1 MLGEGEVR
9 FRALFLVFLAAT
21 SAAAA
26 DKWRQY
32 NYLNYSFA
40 INFPGSPK
48 SEAGTYPG
56 PDGAKLPARIFS
68 LSAERNIYRV
78 TIADF
83 SKTNMEDKAATDY
96 AMARLKES
104 GEITLD
110 VPTRV
115 DAVDG
120 RQLSVAGKDGTHS
133 SVGLFFYQHRL
144 YQIEGIASD
153 DGSSEPTRF
162 QQSAHFTNDAKKL
175 FGFDSPFGASGHF

>member
-1 MLGEGEVR
+1 LR
-9 FRALFLVFLAAT
+9 LKALVLVLLAAT

-32 NYLNYSFA
+32 NYLNYGFA
-40 INFPGSPK
+40 INFPGNPK
-48 SEAGTYPG
+48 SESGTYPG
-56 PDGAKLPARIFS
+56 PDSAKLPAHIFS
-68 LSAERNIYRV
+68 LAADSNIYRV
-78 TIADF
+78 TIAEF
-83 SKTNMEDKAATDY
+83 AKTKMDDKAATDY
-96 AMARLKES
+96 AMSRLKES

-110 VPTRV
+110 IPTRV

-133 SVGLFFYQHRL
+133 SVGLFFFQHRL
-144 YQIEGIASD
+144 YLVEGITTD

-175 FGFDSPFGASGHF
+175 FGFDSSFGASGHF